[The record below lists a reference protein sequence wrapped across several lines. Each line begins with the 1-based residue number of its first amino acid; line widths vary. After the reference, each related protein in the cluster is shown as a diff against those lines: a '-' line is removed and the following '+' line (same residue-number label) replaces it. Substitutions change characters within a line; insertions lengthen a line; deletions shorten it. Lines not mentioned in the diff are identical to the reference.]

1 MENIVIGIEGLVG
14 AGKTSI
20 CRELIKK
27 MPNTILLNGGNLYR
41 AIVYAMIQNGKKLE
55 ELKKQGKN
63 LDIKEMMD
71 LFKIQIKIENN
82 ETIIYIDGKKVDEDE
97 IQSKEASIAVSTIG
111 GSADNKNLFKFA
123 RNLID
128 DLKKNSNVIVSG
140 RSVMKIYPDCNYHFF
155 IVADLEERVK
165 RKCFQYN
172 NKETEDEIR
181 ENIIKRDELQEKAG
195 FYEYSSITTKIDVTD
210 CKSVSESTQKVLS
223 YIDCLETTTVG
234 V

>member
-20 CRELIKK
+20 CRELIKEI
-27 MPNTILLNGGNLYR
+27 PNTVLLNGGNLYR
-41 AIVYAMIQNGKKLE
+41 AIVYAMMQNGSKLE
-55 ELKKQGKN
+55 ELKRQGKK

-82 ETIIYIDGKKVDEDE
+82 ETIIYIDNKKVDEDA
-97 IQSKEASIAVSTIG
+97 IQSKEASMAVSTVG

-128 DLKKNSNVIVSG
+128 DLKQSSNVIVSG
-140 RSVMKIYPDCNYHFF
+140 RSVMKIYPDCDYHFF

-165 RKCFQYN
+165 RKCSQYN
-172 NKETEDEIR
+172 NKEVEAEVR

-195 FYEYSSITTKIDVTD
+195 FYEYSSITKEIDVTE
-210 CKSVSESTQKVLS
+210 CKSVQESTKKVLNN
-223 YIDCLETTTVG
+223 IKIAETI
-234 V
+234 